1 VTAGTVN
8 CDGSLVVRA
17 TAAGDATVLADIVR
31 LVETAQA
38 RAAPVQRLADA
49 VAGRF
54 AYGVI
59 GASAATFCFWT
70 LFGQQL
76 FPQVIPKTDLQ
87 THIGTSANCV
97 LSSCFRPHL
106 PGRGEVCGRRSVEQ
120 GRVGAAGSAAS
131 LQRVSGGL
139 SLRAGPC
146 CTHRSACRHVCW

>member
-1 VTAGTVN
+1 MTAGTVN

-54 AYGVI
+54 AYGVL

-76 FPQVIPKTDLQ
+76 FPQVMSRITFHDTGQALPPTARLMP
-87 THIGTSANCV
+87 TSR
-97 LSSCFRPHL
+97 LL
-106 PGRGEVCGRRSVEQ
+106 RS
-120 GRVGAAGSAAS
+120 
-131 LQRVSGGL
+131 
-139 SLRAGPC
+139 
-146 CTHRSACRHVCW
+146 

>member
-1 VTAGTVN
+1 MWGAGDAVTAGTVN

-54 AYGVI
+54 AYCVI

-70 LFGQQL
+70 FFGQQL
-76 FPQVIPKTDLQ
+76 FPQVHRP
-87 THIGTSANCV
+87 
-97 LSSCFRPHL
+97 FRTPH
-106 PGRGEVCGRRSVEQ
+106 C
-120 GRVGAAGSAAS
+120 
-131 LQRVSGGL
+131 
-139 SLRAGPC
+139 
-146 CTHRSACRHVCW
+146 